1 MYDDIEKQVA
11 RFTHKWHEIK
21 LKQFINPSHGFD
33 QELQV
38 RLVKTAGFNSSYDE
52 DTGETYS
59 ELAWEEIE
67 EVTLGD
73 FCWCDEER
81 YYEQR
86 EFYPD
91 EKLDSFD
98 AISVVGSI
106 CESIDELIS
115 SNDVQANFNIINSA
129 SNIFSEAM
137 NKLISNPDSNG
148 QFIQTCRFI
157 TEKGVLMI
165 RKRFERIVQQ
175 YIYGSESNINLEFEL
190 NKQQLAALIF
200 LIEQA
205 GMLTKKNRGAL
216 GKYEFFEKYFYWT
229 NPSDDSSN
237 RLVNL
242 NKNLSEFKHGIR
254 INAVIEVFD
263 MLKKANTNYYR
274 TTR

>member
-11 RFTHKWHEIK
+11 RFTHKWHENK
-21 LKQFINPSHGFD
+21 LKQFINPSHGYD

-38 RLVKTAGFNSSYDE
+38 RLVKTAGFNSSYNE

-59 ELAWEEIE
+59 EIAWEEIE

-91 EKLDSFD
+91 EKLDPFD

-137 NKLISNPDSNG
+137 HKLISNPDSNG
-148 QFIQTCRFI
+148 QFIQTCSFI
-157 TEKGVLMI
+157 TEKGILMI

-175 YIYGSESNINLEFEL
+175 YIYGNESIINLDFEL

-200 LIEQA
+200 LVDEA
-205 GMLTKKNRGAL
+205 GMLTEKARGAF

-229 NPSDDSSN
+229 NSSDFSKNKLTGIKKNISDFKSGN
-237 RLVNL
+237 RLNSVN
-242 NKNLSEFKHGIR
+242 
-254 INAVIEVFD
+254 EVFE
-263 MLKKANTNYYR
+263 MIKKANNNYIR
-274 TTR
+274 PKR